1 MCRSVYRRPN
11 RAQSQGGV
19 LGLAGSCFAE
29 PRSQPASQ
37 AVPVAPPL
45 QSPAACNLRFGG
57 NNPYCGRGKQPQPAT
72 ALCGIWRQ
80 GIPRRCQLLAR
91 RSTRHHDSFG
101 YEAPGRYG
109 SLARDQDLGGRRRA
123 GARPLLEVDAAP
135 HGIQA
140 HPERVHRPRGHPA
153 SGHGP
158 DRSLDHPTRPA
169 GSRRMAA
176 DTDDPLWTVLF
187 GSPSDRRGIRRET
200 PASSRGD
207 RQGARCPSGFNG

>member
-19 LGLAGSCFAE
+19 LGLADSCFAE
-29 PRSQPASQ
+29 ARSRQ
-37 AVPVAPPL
+37 AR
-45 QSPAACNLRFGG
+45 RFRLHRGSSHPQLAICDSGAIILIAGGG
-57 NNPYCGRGKQPQPAT
+57 NKHNLPRPCAPSGCKASPGAASSWRVVLPGITTRSAMRHQADTVHLRGTKVLVA
-72 ALCGIWRQ
+72 
-80 GIPRRCQLLAR
+80 AR
-91 RSTRHHDSFG
+91 G
-101 YEAPGRYG
+101 
-109 SLARDQDLGGRRRA
+109 A

-187 GSPSDRRGIRRET
+187 GGPSDRRGIRREA